1 VIALQQAS
9 DRDQVFDVLL
19 RATRSKARFAA
30 LLSVHPDH
38 IRGRKALAEAGFD
51 SDVSTLRIARE
62 TVPAF
67 EEAVASQ
74 APAVGPVV
82 TGEPFIDELLASQ
95 LGHPGSATLV
105 LPVMVGTR
113 TVSLLVAHRGNE
125 AMTLADVSDLIVL
138 VSASN
143 PVLAR
148 VGKERARTVAVEND
162 DIEVEVSYEGV
173 EAKRDALASAREQE
187 QWFDVADAIRALIRE
202 GVEHGDPA
210 EDEQL
215 DLYVELGRVE
225 AERMGRPD
233 RAIEAL
239 RRAHAID
246 AGDTRVLDAL
256 HGLYVAAGR
265 WAECVELLE
274 QRIALTE
281 GRRQRIAMLLE
292 LASITSD
299 HLDDDERAIAAYEK
313 ILKAEPQHE
322 VAAVELERLYE
333 VHREWGPLADL
344 LLERARRADLP
355 EVAIPALEGAAQLYE
370 EKLGDAR
377 NAFFVWLERLRRD
390 PETANVIDHLDRLAP
405 AVGAWDEIAGECGV
419 IAEQLEHKH
428 PAAAA
433 QLLLQIARWMR
444 DRLANTNAAVRL
456 LERALALIP
465 DDLGTL
471 FELMELLR
479 GDGRWM
485 RLVEL
490 LSERVE
496 LEQDPARQSE
506 MYAELGEIHE
516 THLEDP
522 TSAIAMYEQ
531 ALELERESPNVLVA
545 LHRVFLA
552 TEAWAELGQLLPR
565 LIDALADNAPRA
577 VVVELQVELGT
588 ILGDRLKRPEEA
600 VFAFR
605 EALALDPQNE
615 AAFAGLEK
623 VLSSTHQ
630 TVALLDAREAMLDA
644 GDRDEQLERYGELAM
659 AWFAQKRFD
668 RAAASWRKLIALDPE
683 DLAAH
688 QGLVQA
694 LRAGPQRGSLV
705 VALHSQLKL
714 VTDPAERIALLLE
727 LAGLFETLE
736 DVDGAGAAY
745 REIVAIDPKHHA
757 ALDALAQLYD
767 RAGRVQPALEVL
779 HRLLEDAGTDTAAR
793 GDLLQRIGHVHLGA
807 HDAVNARLSFAQAL
821 GLDLNNARARE
832 GMARVHVAQGELVA
846 AGEEL
851 IKAAQLSTRE
861 DDVVRCLADAAW
873 LYRHRLVD
881 NTRARECL
889 LMILELDPDHADAKQ
904 ALAELLQDTQQWE
917 SLWPRLQQEIQRVE
931 SDDETP
937 DAQRQDVYVRAARC
951 AVELGKLE
959 EAITLFDNACAM
971 GQTPPIL
978 LDRADALYRAKRLD
992 AAADAYHG
1000 ITARHLAALDRA
1012 QLSVI
1017 YRRLA
1022 IIHTELG
1029 KLPQAQLYHHKV
1041 LDLEPAHRETLN
1053 DLTELH
1059 LVRAHHDEAIATL
1072 RTLAGLGGTSAA
1084 DRAGYLE
1091 RIGDL
1096 YRDKLDNRPRAM
1108 STYLDALELD
1118 AGNRRVLQ
1126 RILDL
1131 QSETGQWKAAVD
1143 TIGRFLE
1150 HETDPAR
1157 RAAYLLASAEIRRSE
1172 LKDKPGAIEHYELA
1186 LDELFREVPL
1196 TSATRARAIEA
1207 FRNLEAMIAA
1217 DDNWKYLEQSYRRM
1231 IKRLPK
1237 DDPDLMTLWSQL
1249 GDIYRDRLQHYQSA
1263 IEAYEVAHALDP
1275 DKSTTRARRLAEL
1288 YAAVG
1293 RTQPTETS
1301 ERAAKLVETDPTNPD
1316 AYRALGRTSH
1326 EAGRVDEAWCVAR
1339 ALVFL
1344 KQANSQEM
1352 ALYRQYQPHEVRKA
1366 PGILDEDAWANVRHP
1381 DEDRTISAIFGL
1393 IWEGIAALR
1402 SGPAKSFE
1410 LKPKE
1415 RMRVENDTRVVAKIF
1430 KHAARVVN
1438 VSLPDVY
1445 VQPRRA
1451 GRLMLASVLEKGRLA
1466 PAVIVG
1472 RDLMT
1477 GYRDTEIA
1485 ASVGAMLALL
1495 RPPYYAKLALSS
1507 ADELE
1512 AALAAAG
1519 QLVGKKLGRP
1529 QLEPLIAQFLP
1540 ELQKRVTRPT
1550 AEAMHILFDRIVD
1563 PDLTRWRNAVDAAAQ
1578 RAALVVAGE
1587 LAATARM
1594 VASESGGVRPSQR
1607 VQELVAYSVS
1617 PSYFAVRRHLGVSVS

>member
-1 VIALQQAS
+1 MIALQQAS

-38 IRGRKALAEAGFD
+38 IRGRKALAEAGFEN
-51 SDVSTLRIARE
+51 DVSTLRIARE

-67 EEAVASQ
+67 EEAVTSQ
-74 APAVGPVV
+74 APAIGPVV
-82 TGEPFIDELLASQ
+82 TGEPFIDELLATQ
-95 LGHPGSATLV
+95 LAHPGPATLV
-105 LPVMVGTR
+105 LPITVGAR
-113 TVSLLVAHRGNE
+113 TVSLLIAHRGDE
-125 AMTLADVSDLIVL
+125 ELTLSEVSDLIVL
-138 VSASN
+138 VNASN

-148 VGKERARTVAVEND
+148 VGKERARTAIETE

-173 EAKRDALASAREQE
+173 EARREALATARENE

-215 DLYVELGRVE
+215 DLYIELGRVE

-239 RRAHAID
+239 RRAQAID

-256 HGLYVAAGR
+256 HALYVQAGR

-292 LASITSD
+292 LAAIASD
-299 HLDDDERAIAAYEK
+299 HLDDDEHAIAAYER

-333 VHREWGPLADL
+333 VHREWGPLAEL
-344 LLERARRADLP
+344 LLERARRAEAL
-355 EVAIPALEGAAQLYE
+355 EVSVPALESAAQIYE
-370 EKLGDAR
+370 DKLGDAR

-390 PETANVIDHLDRLAP
+390 PESANVIDHLDRLAP
-405 AVGAWDEIAGECGV
+405 AVGAWDELAGESGV
-419 IAEQLEHKH
+419 VAEQLEHRH

-433 QLLLQIARWMR
+433 QLWLQVGRWMR
-444 DRLANTNAAVRL
+444 DRIGNAEAAVRL
-456 LERALALIP
+456 LERALALTP

-479 GDGRWM
+479 ADGRWM

-506 MYAELGEIHE
+506 MYAELGEINE
-516 THLEDP
+516 TQLDDP
-522 TSAIAMYEQ
+522 ATAIEMYQ
-531 ALELERESPNVLVA
+531 RALDLDPQSPNALVA
-545 LHRVFLA
+545 LHRVYLA
-552 TEAWAELGQLLPR
+552 TESWAELGPLLPR

-577 VVVELQVELGT
+577 VVVELQIELGT
-588 ILGDRLKRPEEA
+588 ILADRLKRPEEA
-600 VFAFR
+600 VIAFR

-615 AAFAGLEK
+615 QAFAGLEK
-623 VLSSTHQ
+623 VLASTHQ

-644 GDRDEQLERYGELAM
+644 SDREEQLARYSELAT
-659 AWFAQKRFD
+659 AWHEQKRFD
-668 RAAASWRKLIALDPE
+668 RAAACWRKLIALDPE
-683 DLAAH
+683 SLPAH
-688 QGLVQA
+688 EGLVSA

-714 VTDPAERIALLLE
+714 VTNPADRIALLLE
-727 LAGLFETLE
+727 LASVFETLN

-745 REIVAIDPKHHA
+745 REVVAIEPGHHA
-757 ALDALAQLYD
+757 ALDALAHLYD

-779 HRLLEDAGTDTAAR
+779 QRLLDDAGTDTAAR
-793 GDLLQRIGHVHLGA
+793 GDLLQRIGHVHLSA

-851 IKAAQLSTRE
+851 IKAAQLSTSE
-861 DDVVRCLADAAW
+861 VDTVRCLADAAW
-873 LYRHRLVD
+873 LYRYRLGD

-889 LMILELDPDHADAKQ
+889 LMILELDPEHGDAKR

-917 SLWPRLQQEIQRVE
+917 SLWPRLQQEIQRV
-931 SDDETP
+931 DGDEDVP
-937 DAQRQDVYVRAARC
+937 DEQRQDVYVRAARC

-959 EAITLFDNACAM
+959 EAIGLYDTACSIA
-971 GQTPPIL
+971 QTPAIL

-1041 LDLEPAHRETLN
+1041 LDLEPAHRETLA

-1059 LVRAHHDEAIATL
+1059 LVRSHHDEAIATL
-1072 RTLAGLGGTSAA
+1072 RTMAGLADTTAA
-1084 DRAGYLE
+1084 ERAGYLE

-1096 YRDKLDNRPRAM
+1096 YRDKLNNRPRAM

-1131 QSETGQWKAAVD
+1131 QSEAGQWKAAVD

-1157 RAAYLLASAEIRRSE
+1157 RAAYLIASAEIRRSE
-1172 LKDKPGAIEHYELA
+1172 LKDKTGAMEHFELA

-1196 TSATRARAIEA
+1196 TAATRGRAIEA
-1207 FRNLEAMIAA
+1207 FRNLEALVAA
-1217 DDNWKYLEQSYRRM
+1217 DENWKYLEQSYRRM

-1237 DDPDLMTLWSQL
+1237 DDPDLMSLWNSL
-1249 GDIYRDRLQHYQSA
+1249 GDIYRVKLQHYQSA

-1275 DKSTTRARRLAEL
+1275 DKSAARARRLAEL
-1288 YAAVG
+1288 YASVG
-1293 RTQPTETS
+1293 RVQPAETS
-1301 ERAAKLVETDPTNPD
+1301 ERAAKLVEVDPTNPD
-1316 AYRALGRTSH
+1316 AYRALGRTSL

-1344 KQANSQEM
+1344 KQANSQET
-1352 ALYRQYQPHEVRKA
+1352 ALYRQYQAHEVRKA
-1366 PGILDEDAWANVRHP
+1366 PGILDEDAWNHVRHP

-1393 IWEGIAALR
+1393 IWEGIAAVR

-1451 GRLMLASVLEKGRLA
+1451 GRLLLASVLEKNRLA

-1485 ASVGAMLALL
+1485 ASVGAMLACL
-1495 RPPYYAKLALSS
+1495 RPPYYAKLALTT

-1529 QLEPLIAQFLP
+1529 QLEPLIATFLP
-1540 ELQKRVTRPT
+1540 ELQKRITRPT
-1550 AEAMHILFDRIVD
+1550 AEAMLILFERISD
-1563 PDLTRWRNAVDAAAQ
+1563 PDLTRWRNAVDTAAQ

-1594 VASESGGVRPSQR
+1594 VASEGGGIRPSQR

-1617 PSYFAVRRHLGVSVS
+1617 PSYFAVRKHLGVSVA